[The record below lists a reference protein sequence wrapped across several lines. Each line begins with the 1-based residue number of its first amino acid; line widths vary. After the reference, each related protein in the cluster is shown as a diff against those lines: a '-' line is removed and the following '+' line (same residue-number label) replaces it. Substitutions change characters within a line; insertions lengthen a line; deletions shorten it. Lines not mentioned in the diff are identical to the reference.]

1 MKRLTVL
8 VGAALLAAAVVP
20 SSLAAK
26 DRYTT
31 PTGDMRIPKS
41 DVTSTVKFF
50 GYTASGRTY
59 MEIIAVRAADGTVRT
74 AFNTCQVCY
83 RSGRGWYTVQGDSV
97 VCNNCGNRFKIA
109 QIELIKGG
117 CNPVPITPDLK
128 TENADSV
135 VISKDLMEEAKF
147 LFLKWKK

>member
-1 MKRLTVL
+1 
-8 VGAALLAAAVVP
+8 
-20 SSLAAK
+20 
-26 DRYTT
+26 
-31 PTGDMRIPKS
+31 
-41 DVTSTVKFF
+41 
-50 GYTASGRTY
+50 
-59 MEIIAVRAADGTVRT
+59 
-74 AFNTCQVCY
+74 VCY

-128 TENADSV
+128 TENADSI

>member
-1 MKRLTVL
+1 MKSLAVL

-20 SSLAAK
+20 PGLWAK

-31 PTGDMRIPKS
+31 PTGDLRIPKS
-41 DVTSTVKFF
+41 DITDKVKFF
-50 GYTASGRTY
+50 GYTSGKTY

-74 AFNTCQVCY
+74 AFNTCQVCF
-83 RSGRGWYTVQGDSV
+83 RSGRGWYTVENDTL
-97 VCNNCGNRFKIA
+97 VCNNCGNRFRIA
-109 QIELIKGG
+109 QLELIKGG

-128 TENADSV
+128 TETQDSITV
-135 VISKDLMEEAKF
+135 SKDLLEKATF